1 MKNRGHP
8 SIQSATMHREEI
20 FIQVGDWG
28 RLCGGEV
35 QWIGNGKIKLPVL
48 GIGSMSLIQ
57 LRQCKSY
64 RTIKRQGMEAFWTKR
79 TVLVNA

>member
-1 MKNRGHP
+1 MKDHGHP
-8 SIQSATMHREEI
+8 SIQSATVHREEI

-28 RLCGGEV
+28 RLYGGEV

-57 LRQCKSY
+57 LRQYKRY
-64 RTIKRQGMEAFWTKR
+64 RMIKRQGRKHFGQREQCW
-79 TVLVNA
+79 